1 MSAGTAVNDQAAYLR
16 QASVATSVRIPAR
29 LRCLAVGSGKGGV
42 GKTAI
47 SVGLSYALAKMG
59 HRVLLIDADLGLAN
73 IDLQIGINP
82 THTLQDVVFGNCSL
96 AEAVVEQSDGPDV
109 LPSSSGTADM
119 VEMGAARRQLFV
131 EELIRF
137 AAGYEYLIIDTAAGI
152 GDSITA
158 FMRAVP
164 EVIVVVANEPT
175 SIMDAYSLIKV
186 LLTQETPPNVAIVTN
201 MTRSLDEGAT
211 LAEHLNNIV
220 ERFLNVRLPV
230 AGCVPFDEHVRDAIR
245 HRRPTLLHAPNCAA
259 AFCMQE
265 IAQHVATSSIQLSR
279 QPLSAA
285 AFESIATIASPRG
298 RGDTP

>member
-1 MSAGTAVNDQAAYLR
+1 MSIATTVNDQAAFLR
-16 QASVATSVRIPAR
+16 QASVAAPVRIPPR

-47 SVGLSYALAKMG
+47 SVGLGYGLAKMG

-73 IDLQIGINP
+73 VDLQIGINP
-82 THTLQDVVFGNCSL
+82 TYTLQDVVFGNCSL
-96 AEAVVEQSDGPDV
+96 AEAVVEQDDGPDV

-119 VEMGAARRQLFV
+119 VEMGAARRRIFV
-131 EELIRF
+131 EDLIRF
-137 AAGYEYLIIDTAAGI
+137 AAGYEFLIIDTAAGI

-186 LLTQETPPNVAIVTN
+186 LLTQDTPPNVAIVTN
-201 MTRSLDEGAT
+201 MTRCLAEGAM
-211 LAEHLNNIV
+211 LAERLNDIV

-245 HRRPTLLHAPNCAA
+245 YRRPTLEHAPRSAA
-259 AFCMQE
+259 AICMKE
-265 IAQHVATSSIQLSR
+265 IAQTVAASSLRLSR
-279 QPLSAA
+279 QPLSTA
-285 AFESIATIASPRG
+285 AFESIAAIALPEETG
-298 RGDTP
+298 ATP